1 MTAVNPADV
10 HPVAPV
16 EPLGVP
22 GGHAQN
28 VIGRN
33 IAVLL
38 GSQAVTWSLALILTI
53 MVPRYLGPDGV
64 GQLRL
69 GAAVWAIAV
78 VVGELGTNMLV
89 TLEFAHDPSLGF
101 ALIKPVLR
109 LRLLGALLAMAGVLV
124 FVLLAGYDLET
135 SVVVGI
141 VGIGLLISMV
151 SDVARGALFGFQ
163 WMTVTAQ
170 TDVIAKVLT
179 VVVVVGVLLAGGNTV
194 AVAVAMVTPAIASA
208 ILLFRAL
215 RTKRDHTITP
225 HPSPSERVVLKRSSP
240 FLYSTIVLA
249 GYSSLDVVIISLV
262 ATQTEIGWYAV
273 AATLMGTLLFL
284 PNTIVT
290 SLFPALAQAHESDA
304 GAAYELLA
312 RAIRTTMIFAVP
324 ISVGIMIVAEPLVTL
339 LFGADFAPAGAVLA
353 AGGLVLLLMFPT
365 ILIGGIARA
374 TGKVRIFNVAI
385 TLATILTIPLDLI
398 LVPWTRDQFNN
409 GAIGG
414 ALSYIVTELLVLI
427 VLVWK
432 VAPILTHRP
441 TVVRVLKC
449 MLASAA
455 ILIAWPLRDMF
466 ILVPVAVGSI
476 AYFAM
481 VLLLRIPDAEERQM
495 AHRLWMRIRSGGR
508 ARPQPSMPS
517 EATP

>member
-16 EPLGVP
+16 EPLERSVR
-22 GGHAQN
+22 N
-28 VIGRN
+28 SRSVVGRN

-38 GSQAVTWSLALILTI
+38 GSQAVTWSLALVLTI

-69 GAAVWAIAV
+69 GAALWAFAV
-78 VVGELGTNMLV
+78 VIGELGTNMLV
-89 TLEFAHDPSLGF
+89 ILEFAHDPALGF
-101 ALIKPVLR
+101 ALVKPVLR
-109 LRLLGALLAMAGVLV
+109 LRLLGAFLGIVGVLT

-141 VGIGLLISMV
+141 VGIGVLIGMMA
-151 SDVARGALFGFQ
+151 DVARGALFGFQ

-170 TDVIAKVLT
+170 TDVIAKVVT
-179 VVVVVGVLLAGGNTV
+179 VVVVVGVLIAGGDTV
-194 AVAVAMVTPAIASA
+194 AVAVAMIVPAVVSGV
-208 ILLFRAL
+208 LLFRAL
-215 RTKRDHTITP
+215 RTKRDRVNAP
-225 HPSPSERVVLKRSSP
+225 HPSPPARAVLKRSSP
-240 FLYSTIVLA
+240 FLYSSIVVA

-262 ATQTEIGWYAV
+262 ATETEVGWYAV

-290 SLFPALAQAHESDA
+290 SLFPALAQVHEENA
-304 GAAYELLA
+304 GAASELLA
-312 RAIRTTMIFAVP
+312 RALRTTMIFAFP
-324 ISVGIMIVAEPLVTL
+324 ISVGIMVVAGPLVTL
-339 LFGADFAPAGAVLA
+339 LFGSDFTPAGAVLA
-353 AGGLVLLLMFPT
+353 AGGIVLLLMFPT

-374 TGKVRIFNVAI
+374 TGRVRVFNVAI
-385 TLATILTIPLDLI
+385 TLATIMTIPLDLV
-398 LVPWTRDQFNN
+398 LVPWTRDRFDN

-414 ALSYIVTELLVLI
+414 ALSYIITELLVLI
-427 VLVWK
+427 VLIWK
-432 VAPILTHRP
+432 VAPILTHRR

-449 MLASAA
+449 LLASAA
-455 ILIAWPLRDMF
+455 IFLAWPLRNEF

-481 VLLLRIPDAEERQM
+481 VLLLRIPDAEERHM

-508 ARPQPSMPS
+508 ARPEPSMTS